1 MKYKIVNR
9 VASSFLGGQLDL
21 FNLAVSHPD
30 IEYEPEQ
37 FPGAIMRLTEPKV
50 TLLLFKNGKII
61 CAGASS
67 DAEVPLAIKRCS
79 EIIHKLQSDIQIQ
92 TKPVYEIVNIVANA
106 QIDQTFNLFDMALE
120 LDNVEYEPEQFP
132 GAIIRL
138 YKPKVSLLLFKNGK
152 IICAGAKSEQDV
164 IDSIKEIEK
173 LAKTLK
179 KKKA

>member
-9 VASSFLGGQLDL
+9 VASSFLGAQLDL

-37 FPGAIMRLTEPKV
+37 FPGAIMRMNEPKV

-61 CAGASS
+61 CAGAGS
-67 DAEVPLAIKRCS
+67 DEEVPLAIKRCS
-79 EIIHKLQSDIQIQ
+79 EIIHKYQPDI
-92 TKPVYEIVNIVANA
+92 KVLKNPVYKIVNIVANA
-106 QIDQTFNLFDMALE
+106 QIDKTFNLFDMALK

-152 IICAGAKSEQDV
+152 VICAGAKSEKEV
-164 IDSIKEIEK
+164 VNSIKEIEK
-173 LAKTLK
+173 LTADK
-179 KKKA
+179 K